1 MSDTLV
7 RLEHIDFT
15 YPSGRVILRDCNLQL
30 QASQRIGLTGSIG
43 SGKTTLIGLIVG
55 LLRPTS
61 GRIEVFGQTR
71 QRERDFEEVRQK
83 VGMLFQDSDDQL
95 FCSTVAED
103 VAFGPMNLGKT
114 REQARQTVTRTLES
128 LGLPGYES
136 RITYQLSGGEKRL
149 VALASVLAME
159 PEVLLLDEPTSGLDA
174 AATQRVMD
182 VLLSLPQAM
191 LIVSHDRQ
199 QLQQLTS
206 RCLQMVDG
214 HLEG

>member
-71 QRERDFEEVRQK
+71 QRERDFEDVRQK